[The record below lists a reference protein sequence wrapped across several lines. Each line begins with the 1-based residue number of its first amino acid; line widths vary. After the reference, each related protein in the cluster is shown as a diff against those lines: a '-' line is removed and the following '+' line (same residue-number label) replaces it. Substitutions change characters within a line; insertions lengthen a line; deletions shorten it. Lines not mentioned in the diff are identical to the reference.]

1 MDEKEEDCEK
11 SSISDL
17 RRSHVIIL
25 KIYVIEIEIFVLLF
39 FLKPVHC

>member
-17 RRSHVIIL
+17 RRSHVIIFFL

-39 FLKPVHC
+39 FF

>member
-17 RRSHVIIL
+17 RRSHVIIFL

-39 FLKPVHC
+39 F